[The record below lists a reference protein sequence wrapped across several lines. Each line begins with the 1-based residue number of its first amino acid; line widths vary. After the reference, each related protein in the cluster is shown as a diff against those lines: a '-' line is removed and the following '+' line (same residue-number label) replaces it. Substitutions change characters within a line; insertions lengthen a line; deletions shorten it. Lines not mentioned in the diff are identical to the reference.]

1 MSVQIDSLEKILLNE
16 AAYKQ
21 RPINGSLELLPL
33 CNMRCKMCYVR
44 LDHQQVSEQGGLL
57 STGKW
62 IKIAHEMQKAGVLF
76 LVLTGG
82 EPLLYPG
89 FKKIYLELQ
98 KLGMI
103 LTINTNGTL
112 INQEWADFFAN
123 NRPRRINITVYG
135 GSEKTYIS
143 LCQYENGYRNALE
156 GIRLL
161 KEKNIE
167 VKINGSIT
175 KDNEHDLEKIYQIG
189 KEMEIPVHV
198 DTYMSPRS
206 MNDNIDSFR
215 HCRLGPEEAAYI
227 EYISLKHE
235 LTKEKFIRYRE
246 KKIKEIQNKK
256 LYSDGFLCMA
266 ANCSFSI
273 DWKGNMRP
281 CVMENR
287 LSFSV
292 LDFGFES
299 AWEKMIKESRSYKI
313 NNKCRNCAYRPV
325 CRICVASSHLE
336 ANRDGV
342 PEYLCRYA
350 KKMAE
355 LLQNEEYR
363 TYME

>member
-16 AAYKQ
+16 AAYKK
-21 RPINGSLELLPL
+21 RPLNGSLELLPL
-33 CNMRCKMCYVR
+33 CNMHCKMCYVR
-44 LDHQQVSEQGGLL
+44 LDHEDVLKQGGLL
-57 STGKW
+57 SLEKW
-62 IKIAHEMQKAGVLF
+62 MTIAKEMQKSGVLF
-76 LVLTGG
+76 LLLTGG
-82 EPLLYPG
+82 EPLLFPG
-89 FKKIYLELQ
+89 FKEIYLELQ

-112 INQEWADFFAN
+112 INEEWADFFAEH
-123 NRPRRINITVYG
+123 RPRRINITLYG
-135 GSEKTYIS
+135 ASEETYAS
-143 LCQYENGYRNALE
+143 LCQYKKGYRKTLD

-161 KEKNIE
+161 KKRNIE

-175 KDNEHDLEKIYQIG
+175 KENERDLINIYQIG
-189 KEMEIPVHV
+189 KKMDIPVHI
-198 DTYMSPRS
+198 DTYMSPKAKKG
-206 MNDNIDSFR
+206 NVDAFR
-215 HCRLGPEEAAYI
+215 ECRLEPEKAAYI
-227 EYISLKHE
+227 EYVSLKHE

-246 KKIKEIQNKK
+246 KKIKEMENKK
-256 LYSDGFLCMA
+256 IFSDGFLCMA

-292 LDFGFES
+292 FDYGFET
-299 AWEKMIKESRSYKI
+299 AWKNVIQEATSYKI
-313 NNKCRNCAYRPV
+313 YNKCRNCAYRPV
-325 CRICVASSHLE
+325 CKICVASSHLE

-355 LLQNEEYR
+355 LLQNEE
-363 TYME
+363 